1 MFSIAEKTRRFE
13 AADKM
18 VREEGL
24 RGLFIVGNG
33 VVGVRAY
40 GCYRYF
46 VDNRIYYHMQF
57 FIKAPGEEPTVCV
70 GSPTHSQALSER
82 GYTDVRVVGD
92 NLIEAAVSILREKG
106 ITSGKLGVSLEM
118 LPSGW
123 YLKLKKEFPEL
134 ELVDVTEKIFIIRA
148 TRSKEEVALYR
159 KCSEIADLG
168 YKAVCEATKPGMAEH
183 ELWAVLDYTMKK
195 YGAEET
201 FTLVGS
207 GRFSFKDNKLGCLQF
222 SSAPTR
228 IIQKGDNVAFEIT
241 PRYQG
246 YWTQIVRTV
255 CVGEPNEDAKFLH
268 GLICKTIEETVKL
281 LKPGIPLKDVI
292 SFMWDYIKKAGYI
305 PALPCGHVCAVDLN
319 EGRVDPG
326 SDVILTDGM
335 AVIIHPTILAPGLET
350 SIFWGE
356 TYLVTPEGG
365 ECLMHTSKELLI
377 V

>member
-1 MFSIAEKTRRFE
+1 LFSIAEKERRFK
-13 AADKM
+13 AADDFISG
-18 VREEGL
+18 EGL
-24 RGLFIVGNG
+24 RGIFIVGNG

-46 VDNRIYYHMQF
+46 VDNRIYYHMQY
-57 FIKAPGEEPTVCV
+57 FIKEAGKEPTVCV
-70 GSPTHSQALSER
+70 GSPTHSKSLSDR
-82 GYTDVRVVGD
+82 GFSDVRIVGD
-92 NLIEAAVSILREKG
+92 DLLRSAIKILREKG
-106 ITSGKLGVSLEM
+106 ITAGRLGVSLEM
-118 LPSGW
+118 LPAGW
-123 YLKLKKEFPEL
+123 YMTLKKELPEL
-134 ELVDVTEKIFIIRA
+134 ELVDVAQQIFNIRS
-148 TRSKEEVALYR
+148 TRSEEEVALYR

-195 YGAEET
+195 HGAEET
-201 FTLVGS
+201 FTLLGS

-255 CVGEPNEDAKFLH
+255 NVSEPNADAQILH
-268 GLICKTIEETVKL
+268 DFICKTIDETVKR
-281 LKPGIPLKDVI
+281 LKPGVPLKDVI
-292 SFMWDYIKKAGYI
+292 NFMWDYIKDAGYI
-305 PALPCGHVCAVDLN
+305 PSLPCGHICAVDLN

-335 AVIIHPTILAPGLET
+335 AVILHPTVLAPGLDT

-365 ECLMHTSKELLI
+365 ECLMKTSKDLLT